1 MIDRNTELENMHVS
15 QPDAKPVLG
24 EGFMYVWLDTN
35 TGKFSRPFSK
45 KDVEKYLNDKD
56 LQQAKQDKWALIEY
70 KSLNGV
76 EFEF

>member
-1 MIDRNTELENMHVS
+1 MK
-15 QPDAKPVLG
+15 QPQNKAETATAAKPVLG
-24 EGFMYVWLDTN
+24 EGFMYVWLDAN

-45 KDVEKYLNDKD
+45 EDVEKYLDEKD
-56 LQQAKQDKWALIEY
+56 IEQAKRDKWALIEY

>member
-1 MIDRNTELENMHVS
+1 MNESNNNHETSNGT
-15 QPDAKPVLG
+15 KPVLG

-35 TGKFSRPFSK
+35 NGKFSRPFSK
-45 KDVEKYLNDKD
+45 EDVEEYLNDKD

>member
-1 MIDRNTELENMHVS
+1 MNKTLNNRKTVNGT
-15 QPDAKPVLG
+15 KPVLG

-45 KDVEKYLNDKD
+45 EDVEKYLDEKD
-56 LQQAKQDKWALIEY
+56 IQQAKQDKWALIEY

-76 EFEF
+76 

>member
-1 MIDRNTELENMHVS
+1 MTNTDKN
-15 QPDAKPVLG
+15 DFNATIGNTVLG

-45 KDVEKYLNDKD
+45 EEVEKYLSEKD
-56 LQQAKQDKWALIEY
+56 IQQAKQDKWALIEY

-76 EFEF
+76 EFEFQTFA